1 MEQTDALACNMPG
14 TCRMSRLRAFLILA
28 IAAGVTWIAIDP
40 FGHDGR
46 SPTHREKTI
55 ALTFDDIPRGPGAF
69 YAPAERTQILIDAL
83 RKADVRQA
91 AFFAN
96 PGRIGPKNDGA
107 ARLAAYV
114 AAGHVIADH
123 TFSHRDV
130 HSQSAEAFLADVD
143 KAENWLKGR
152 PGYRPWLRF
161 PGLNQGGRDVAK
173 RHAVLDGLAAR
184 GLKVAWVTVDGSD
197 WNMERLTIDAK
208 RAGKQ
213 MNEAALRNLY
223 VETMVQAAD
232 LSDQVMRRSVGRSPP
247 HVMLLHETD
256 LAARYIGDLVTALR
270 NDGWEIITVDQAYA
284 DPVYQPYPEL
294 IAANATLPEA
304 LGWAKHVAG
313 PLYYDRNDVP
323 VADALFAERVLRPA
337 APPSST
343 VPIKPLAALHDEC
356 AVLYRNAR
364 RLTPLARLQRTD
376 NCRSGTSA

>member
-1 MEQTDALACNMPG
+1 MDKTDALACHMPG

-28 IAAGVTWIAIDP
+28 VAAGVTWIAINP

-46 SPTHREKTI
+46 GPSHREKTI
-55 ALTFDDIPRGPGAF
+55 ALTFDDVPRGPGAF
-69 YAPAERTQILIDAL
+69 YAPAERTRLLIDAL
-83 RKADVRQA
+83 RDADVRQA

-96 PGRIGPKNDGA
+96 PGRIGPNGDGA

-130 HSQSAEAFLADVD
+130 QSQSPEAFLADVD
-143 KAENWLKGR
+143 KAEGWLKGR

-173 RHAVLDGLAAR
+173 RHAVLDGLKAR
-184 GLKVAWVTVDGSD
+184 GLQIAWVTVDGSD

-208 RAGKQ
+208 RAGKP
-213 MNEAALRNLY
+213 MDEAALRNLY

-232 LSDQVMRRSVGRSPP
+232 LSDGVMRRSIGRSPA

-256 LAARYIGDLVTALR
+256 LAARYIGDLVAALR
-270 NDGWEIITVDQAYA
+270 ADGWEIVTADQAYA

-313 PLYYDRNDVP
+313 PLYYDRNDMP

-343 VPIKPLAALHDEC
+343 VPVKPLAARHDEC
-356 AVLYRNAR
+356 AARYRGTR
-364 RLTPLARLQRTD
+364 RLIASARLQRAES
-376 NCRSGTSA
+376 CRSGTSA

>member
-1 MEQTDALACNMPG
+1 MDQTDALACHMPG
-14 TCRMSRLRAFLILA
+14 TRRMNRLRAFLILA

-69 YAPAERTQILIDAL
+69 YTPAERTRLLIEAL

-91 AFFAN
+91 GFFAN
-96 PGRIGPKNDGA
+96 PGRIGTWNDGA
-107 ARLAAYV
+107 AHIAAYTD
-114 AAGHVIADH
+114 AGHIIADH

-130 HSQSAEAFLADVD
+130 GSQSAPDFLADVD

-161 PGLNQGGRDVAK
+161 PGLNQGGRDVVK

-197 WNMERLTIDAK
+197 WNMEHLTIEAK
-208 RAGKQ
+208 KAGKPI
-213 MNEAALRNLY
+213 NEPALRDLY

-232 LSDQVMRRSVGRSPP
+232 LSDKVMRRTIGRSPA

-256 LAARYIGDLVTALR
+256 LAARYIGDLVAALR
-270 NDGWEIITVDQAYA
+270 ADGWEIITCDQAYA

-313 PLYYDRNDVP
+313 PLYYDRNDMP
-323 VADALFAERVLRPA
+323 VADALFAERVLRPT

-343 VPIKPLAALHDEC
+343 VPVKPLAALHDEC
-356 AVLYRNAR
+356 AARYREPR
-364 RLTPLARLQRTD
+364 RLTSLVRLQRTD
-376 NCRSGTSA
+376 TCRSGTSA

>member
-1 MEQTDALACNMPG
+1 
-14 TCRMSRLRAFLILA
+14 MSRLRAFLILA
-28 IAAGVTWIAIDP
+28 LAAGVTWIAINP
-40 FGHDGR
+40 FGRDTR
-46 SPTHREKTI
+46 PPTHRDKTI
-55 ALTFDDIPRGPGAF
+55 ALTFDDVPRGPGAF
-69 YAPAERTQILIDAL
+69 YAPDERARLLIDAL
-83 RKADVRQA
+83 RKAGVRQA
-91 AFFAN
+91 GFFAN
-96 PGRIGPKNDGA
+96 PGRIGPKNGGA
-107 ARLAAYV
+107 ERIAAYV
-114 AAGHVIADH
+114 AAGHIIADH

-143 KAENWLKGR
+143 KAEAWLKGR

-208 RAGKQ
+208 RAGKPID
-213 MNEAALRNLY
+213 EAALRTLY

-232 LSDQVMRRSVGRSPP
+232 LSDGVMRRSIGRSPA

-270 NDGWEIITVDQAYA
+270 ADGWEIITVDQAYA

-313 PLYYDRNDVP
+313 PLYYDRNDMP

-343 VPIKPLAALHDEC
+343 VPVKPLAALHDDC
-356 AVLYRNAR
+356 AAWYRGMR
-364 RLTPLARLQRTD
+364 RLTPSARLQRTD
-376 NCRSGTSA
+376 TCRSGTSA

>member
-1 MEQTDALACNMPG
+1 MDQTDALACHLPG

-28 IAAGVTWIAIDP
+28 IAAGVTWIAINP

-46 SPTHREKTI
+46 GPSHREKTI
-55 ALTFDDIPRGPGAF
+55 ALTFDDVPRGPGAF
-69 YAPAERTQILIDAL
+69 YAPAERTRLLIDAL
-83 RKADVRQA
+83 RNADVRQV

-96 PGRIGPKNDGA
+96 PGRIGPTNDGA

-130 HSQSAEAFLADVD
+130 QSQSPEAFLADVD
-143 KAENWLKGR
+143 KAEGWLKGR

-173 RHAVLDGLAAR
+173 RHAVLDGLKAR
-184 GLKVAWVTVDGSD
+184 GLQVAWVTVDGSD

-208 RAGKQ
+208 RAGKP

-232 LSDQVMRRSVGRSPP
+232 LSDGVMRRSIGRSPA

-270 NDGWEIITVDQAYA
+270 NDGWEIITADQAYA

-313 PLYYDRNDVP
+313 PLYYDRNDMP

-343 VPIKPLAALHDEC
+343 VPIRPLAARHDEC
-356 AVLYRNAR
+356 AARYRDPR
-364 RLTPLARLQRTD
+364 RLIASARLQRTES
-376 NCRSGTSA
+376 CRSGTSA